1 MIPRWVSRV
10 VWAFRGKRYVR
21 LLPVPTPADHP
32 NLPTWEGVLVGCWGG
47 HYVLLAPRA
56 LVAKGSSSTLDGIL
70 EVPRER
76 VAAVQVVQAP

>member
-1 MIPRWVSRV
+1 M
-10 VWAFRGKRYVR
+10 WAFRGKRYVR
-21 LLPVPTPADHP
+21 LLPVPTPKDQP

-56 LVAKGSSSTLDGIL
+56 LVGADSTSELEGML

-76 VAAVQVVQAP
+76 VAAVQVIHS